1 MIFKAVKLGA
11 LFTGGALLVGGL
23 VFGSEL
29 SSYVRSS
36 ARSMRVAVRDNI
48 PVEFELRRARD
59 LLDELGPEMHN
70 NIRAIAE
77 QEVDVASLKRDIG
90 ETKLAISD
98 ERARVE
104 KLRDAV
110 SSGQTSFTFGDMSF
124 SRNQITQE
132 LSRRF
137 THFKEAEVAL
147 TAKEQLLASRQKSMM
162 AAQEAL
168 ENAKNQKATLE
179 TQIETLEA
187 QYKLVQAASAKSD
200 VAPAFDQSK
209 LAQAKKAV
217 ADIRKHLEIAEHVL
231 AHEAQFTQ
239 SVPLVDVIN
248 EQDLLKQVDAH
259 LNGNAAPTVAQS
271 VPEHSAN

>member
-1 MIFKAVKLGA
+1 MRSTAMFFKAVKLGA
-11 LFTGGALLVGGL
+11 LMTGGALLMGGL
-23 VFGSEL
+23 IFGSEL
-29 SSYVRSS
+29 SSYVHSS
-36 ARSMRVAVRDNI
+36 ARSLRVAVRDNI

-59 LLDELGPEMHN
+59 LLDGLGPEMHN

-77 QEVDVASLKRDIG
+77 QEVDVASLKREIG
-90 ETKLAISD
+90 ETKLAIGD
-98 ERARVE
+98 ERTRVE

-110 SSGQTSFTFGDMSF
+110 ASGQTSFTFGDMSF

-147 TAKEQLLASRQKSMM
+147 TAKEQLLASRQKSLM

-179 TQIETLEA
+179 TQIEALEA
-187 QYKLVQAASAKSD
+187 QYKLVQAASNNCD
-200 VAPAFDQSK
+200 APPGIDQSK

-217 ADIRKHLEIAEHVL
+217 ADIRKHLEVAEHVL

-239 SVPLVDVIN
+239 SVPVVDVIN

-259 LNGNAAPTVAQS
+259 LSGN
-271 VPEHSAN
+271 